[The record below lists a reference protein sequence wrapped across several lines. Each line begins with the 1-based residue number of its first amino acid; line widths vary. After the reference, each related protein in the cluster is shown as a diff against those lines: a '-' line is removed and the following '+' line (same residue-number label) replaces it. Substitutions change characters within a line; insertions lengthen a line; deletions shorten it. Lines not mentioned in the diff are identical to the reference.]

1 MSSSSPLEGTIDK
14 VLAQKESELLSK
26 IESGYQES
34 LGNLDS
40 SRSKLLSEYLA
51 ILENARKQAENLK
64 RQIIGSNRLSA
75 RNNQLILIED
85 AVKNVLEM
93 VKEKLATINKD
104 PNYEQLVEQAIL
116 DSVKE
121 IGRSDL
127 IIECNKNDVKLVRKL
142 VENIGKEKGSKIIVS
157 DKQLEV
163 LGGIRARSSD
173 GTLTYDDTIDSR
185 IERLKPLIRK
195 NIVQVLRGEEEKV
208 GRKR

>member
-195 NIVQVLRGEEEKV
+195 NIVQILKGEK
-208 GRKR
+208 

>member
-127 IIECNKNDVKLVRKL
+127 IIECNKNDVKLVRRL

-195 NIVQVLRGEEEKV
+195 NIVQILKGDK
-208 GRKR
+208 

>member
-14 VLAQKESELLSK
+14 VLAQKETDLISK

-142 VENIGKEKGSKIIVS
+142 VENIGKEKRSKIIVS

-195 NIVQVLRGEEEKV
+195 NIVQILKGDK
-208 GRKR
+208 

>member
-64 RQIIGSNRLSA
+64 RQIIGSNMLSA
-75 RNNQLILIED
+75 MNNQLILIED

-195 NIVQVLRGEEEKV
+195 NIVQILKGDK
-208 GRKR
+208 

>member
-93 VKEKLATINKD
+93 VKEKLATLNKD

-195 NIVQVLRGEEEKV
+195 NIVQILKGDK
-208 GRKR
+208 

>member
-40 SRSKLLSEYLA
+40 SRSKLLSEYLT
-51 ILENARKQAENLK
+51 IIENARKQAENLK

-93 VKEKLATINKD
+93 VKEKLAAINKD
-104 PNYEQLVEQAIL
+104 PNYEQLMEQAIL

-121 IGRSDL
+121 IGRPEL
-127 IIECNKNDVKLVRKL
+127 IIECNKNDVKLVRRL

-195 NIVQVLRGEEEKV
+195 NIVQILKGDK
-208 GRKR
+208 

>member
-40 SRSKLLSEYLA
+40 SRSKLLSEYLT
-51 ILENARKQAENLK
+51 IIENARKQAENLK

-93 VKEKLATINKD
+93 VKEKLAAINKD
-104 PNYEQLVEQAIL
+104 PNYEQLMEQAIL

-121 IGRSDL
+121 IGRPEL
-127 IIECNKNDVKLVRKL
+127 IIECNKNDVKLVRRL

-173 GTLTYDDTIDSR
+173 GALTYDDTIDSR

-195 NIVQVLRGEEEKV
+195 NIVQILKGDK
-208 GRKR
+208 

>member
-1 MSSSSPLEGTIDK
+1 
-14 VLAQKESELLSK
+14 
-26 IESGYQES
+26 
-34 LGNLDS
+34 
-40 SRSKLLSEYLA
+40 
-51 ILENARKQAENLK
+51 
-64 RQIIGSNRLSA
+64 
-75 RNNQLILIED
+75 
-85 AVKNVLEM
+85 
-93 VKEKLATINKD
+93 
-104 PNYEQLVEQAIL
+104 VEQAIL

-142 VENIGKEKGSKIIVS
+142 VENIGKEKRSKIIVS

-195 NIVQVLRGEEEKV
+195 NIVQILKGDK
-208 GRKR
+208 

>member
-195 NIVQVLRGEEEKV
+195 NIVQILKGDK
-208 GRKR
+208 